1 MPTSDKPPYIIGSDG
16 LPARNSGTWALT
28 KHHYLRRYCDITTR
42 AVAKKFP
49 GGVVY
54 LDVMAGPGRCA
65 EEKTGEEFPGSPF
78 VALDY
83 DFSAYWLIEENPQLF
98 DALTK
103 RVANHPKRARITL
116 KNQSWTELATS
127 GAFPFGADTLVI
139 AFVDPT
145 GISQMPWPSVKAL
158 LGLPRI
164 DVLAT
169 IQYRLGIVWNAK
181 QYKRATSND
190 TALDKFLDSGG
201 WREWQDRDATEFGQ
215 MAIDAF
221 ISKVGDEGFK
231 TSRQIPVGEDQ
242 ALYRLALFSRHPL
255 ADKFWKETLK
265 LDEDGQRGFDFPV

>member
-1 MPTSDKPPYIIGSDG
+1 MPTSDKPRYLIGSDG
-16 LPARNSGTWALT
+16 LPARSSGSWART
-28 KHHYLRRYCDITTR
+28 KHHYLHRYCDITTKALR
-42 AVAKKFP
+42 KKFP

-54 LDVMAGPGRCA
+54 LDAMAGPGLCI
-65 EEKTGEEFPGSPF
+65 EEKTKAEFPGSPF

-83 DFSAYWLIEENPQLF
+83 PFSEYWLVEEDPELYA
-98 DALTK
+98 ALKT
-103 RVANHPKRARITL
+103 RISNHPKEARIKL
-116 KNQSWTELATS
+116 KNQNWTDLVTS
-127 GAFPFGADTLVI
+127 GALKFGADTLVI

-145 GISQMPWPSVKAL
+145 GISQMPWSAVQAL
-158 LGLPRI
+158 LHLPRV

-181 QYKRATSND
+181 QYKRAKSMD
-190 TALDKFLDSGG
+190 TALDRFLDSSR

-231 TSRQIPVGEDQ
+231 TGRQIPVGEDQ

-255 ADKFWKETLK
+255 ADKFWKETVK
-265 LDEDGQRGFDFPV
+265 VDKEGQPDFGF

>member
-1 MPTSDKPPYIIGSDG
+1 MPPSEKPDYTVGSDG
-16 LPARNSGTWALT
+16 LLARNSGSWART

-49 GGVVY
+49 GGIVY
-54 LDVMAGPGRCA
+54 LDAMSGPGRCI

-83 DFSAYWLIEENPQLF
+83 DFSAYWFIEEHPELF
-98 DALTK
+98 KALTA
-103 RVANHPKRARITL
+103 RVANHPKRALITL
-116 KNQSWTELATS
+116 KNQSWTDLATS
-127 GAFPFGADTLVI
+127 GGFPFGADTLVI

-145 GISQMPWPSVKAL
+145 GISQMPWTAVKAL
-158 LGLPRI
+158 LNLPRI

-169 IQYRLGIVWNAK
+169 IQHRLGIVWNAK
-181 QYKRATSND
+181 QYKRAASTD
-190 TALDKFLDSGG
+190 TALDRFLDSGS

-221 ISKVGDEGFK
+221 ISKVGQEGFK

-255 ADKFWKETLK
+255 ADKFWNETVK
-265 LDEDGQRGFDFPV
+265 VDEEGQRDFGF